1 MARILTIDDDKDCLA
16 ILRGFLLVGK
26 HEPLPLLRADR
37 VVDAVKEANPD
48 LVVTDLMMPGVTG
61 GLVYQA
67 IRKVIGPGM
76 PIIVSS
82 GSNLKLKLPDD
93 PLVAYCPK
101 PVEMETFLKTI
112 DEMIEK
118 ARIFKEMQSQA

>member
-16 ILRGFLLVGK
+16 ILRGFLMVGK

-37 VVDAVKEANPD
+37 VVDAVKEVNPD
-48 LVVTDLMMPGVTG
+48 LVITDLMMPGVTG

-67 IRKVIGPGM
+67 IRKSIGPFM

-101 PVEMETFLKTI
+101 PVEMNTLLKAI
-112 DEMIEK
+112 DELLAK
-118 ARIFKEMQSQA
+118 AAAAKAQAEA